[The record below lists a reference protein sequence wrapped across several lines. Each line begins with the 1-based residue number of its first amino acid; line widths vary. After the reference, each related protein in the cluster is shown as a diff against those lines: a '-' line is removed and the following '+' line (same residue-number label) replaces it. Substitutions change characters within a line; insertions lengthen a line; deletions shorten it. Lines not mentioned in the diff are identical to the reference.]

1 MIYNHHEILVNSYIK
16 TRTLKIDVFGKNI
29 IYAYLLVKLLL
40 LCKKKICLLMNEL
53 VNSTTYHALL
63 GRFSLLVSSI
73 MVDNAGKNYLVEYD
87 LPVLSLFRKVIGRC
101 VRNEVRMKEE
111 GRRGSRTPKT
121 EWIGGGVEA
130 IPPISFLKQSL
141 SQNNPFILSLY
152 LSLYFPY
159 SSRYIPIT
167 TNYSRYKTIFYSK

>member
-16 TRTLKIDVFGKNI
+16 TRTLKIGAFWKNI

-40 LCKKKICLLMNEL
+40 WCKKKICLLMNEL

-63 GRFSLLVSSI
+63 GRFSLIIGSKTI
-73 MVDNAGKNYLVEYD
+73 DNAGKNYIGEYD

-101 VRNEVRMKEE
+101 VRNEGRRKEE
-111 GRRGSRTPKT
+111 EWRGSRTPKT
-121 EWIGGGVEA
+121 EWMGGGAEA

-141 SQNNPFILSLY
+141 S
-152 LSLYFPY
+152 
-159 SSRYIPIT
+159 
-167 TNYSRYKTIFYSK
+167 